1 MDEILACP
9 FPVFSFF
16 PTNIIIQ
23 TKGVERRFTED
34 HLHLVQGFQRSILG
48 WRICGAWWS
57 LSCTTTIVLKD
68 SHKHHKWTPNGPQIR
83 SLVGHSNAQR
93 RSAAATWL
101 WQRHCWRRRFC
112 WNSAGSSLDAPP
124 PRVPKKNTGLVV
136 CWGRIYWKIW
146 KTPNVMVKTRKKTWC
161 KPAVSCRDTT
171 FHSKNHGKNQLF
183 PGFPINQAIERKDV
197 FLGAGGC
204 WKSSKIPE
212 SIHYDVVQVG
222 WNSIVPF

>member
-1 MDEILACP
+1 MDPKSGRWLAIP
-9 FPVFSFF
+9 MPSGEV
-16 PTNIIIQ
+16 PRQ
-23 TKGVERRFTED
+23 R
-34 HLHLVQGFQRSILG
+34 GFG
-48 WRICGAWWS
+48 KDTAGAG
-57 LSCTTTIVLKD
+57 D
-68 SHKHHKWTPNGPQIR
+68 
-83 SLVGHSNAQR
+83 
-93 RSAAATWL
+93 
-101 WQRHCWRRRFC
+101 
-112 WNSAGSSLDAPP
+112 SAGTQLGHHLMRHLLAYQ
-124 PRVPKKNTGLVV
+124 KKNTGLVV